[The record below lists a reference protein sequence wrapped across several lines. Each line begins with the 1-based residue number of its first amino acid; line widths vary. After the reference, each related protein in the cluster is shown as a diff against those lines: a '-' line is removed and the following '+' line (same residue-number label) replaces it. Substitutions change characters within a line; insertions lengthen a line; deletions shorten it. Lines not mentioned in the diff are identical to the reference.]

1 MDFKN
6 RINLAVTLLLLVCST
21 ATAKLSVVSD
31 GSGFTV
37 FTDSIPI
44 IKHNVSDP
52 AFFLTSTNITFFEN
66 AGNFIITERND
77 GDRVPVRE
85 FDIVIDDAYPPYTL
99 ATIDLFNLEYPGHKL
114 SITLHDSETTNGV
127 PVSCV
132 FSIEL
137 QSPFND
143 TTFNR
148 ISMRTVSSSRDHI
161 YGLGEQ
167 YTYLDLKGHNYTI
180 WTREQGV
187 GRNQSDGFTQI
198 IDLGEPG
205 AGGDYDYTYWP
216 QSSYVSSE
224 SRLLFALQ
232 SKAYA
237 VFDFK
242 NESFNEIS
250 IQSTYVSGYFIRDNS
265 SLLSLVQKISQINGR
280 QPELPEWVY
289 NGAILG
295 VQGGTELMLQ
305 YLNESEKNDVAVSA
319 MWIQDWSGKI
329 TTSFGSRVFWNWKWN
344 STWYPELDS
353 VIRTLRDD
361 RNVRVLSYINPSL
374 NIKGDVFEDGD
385 ANGYFLRSE
394 SSPNQTYVQDFGEFF
409 CGTVD
414 VWNEDAVNWYKN
426 IIKENMLEF
435 GFSGWMADFGEYT
448 RLDMVSSNLSAS
460 RNSQERHNELP
471 TLWAKLNREAV
482 EEAGLLNETMFWVRS
497 GAIGSSRYATMLWAG
512 DQNVDWSFSDG
523 LPSTITAALSAGMS
537 GMGLSHFDIGGFT
550 TLYILGLV
558 RRKELL
564 LRSAE
569 YAVFTPIMRTHEG
582 NQPLWNH
589 QIYTEI
595 DTLQKFGRL
604 TRMYKTLSNYTRA
617 VVRENSQLG
626 IPAMRPLFL
635 HYEEDEG
642 SYQDWHEY
650 LYGRD
655 LLVAPVLYPNATTR
669 DTYLPPDTW
678 VHLWD
683 ESETELNGPLNITID
698 SPLGYPPVFY
708 RKNSTWVNF
717 FKNLRDN
724 FA

>member
-1 MDFKN
+1 MVRNNGVYFAIVLIIASSPVRVHGD
-6 RINLAVTLLLLVCST
+6 LQ
-21 ATAKLSVVSD
+21 VVS
-31 GSGFTV
+31 GGETFTV
-37 FTDSIPI
+37 IADSIPI
-44 IKHNVSDP
+44 IKHNISDP
-52 AFFLTSTNITFFEN
+52 AFYLSSTNITFFEN

-77 GDRVPVRE
+77 PDAIPLQNFSVE
-85 FDIVIDDAYPPYTL
+85 TDDSDVLNRYTIRM
-99 ATIDLFNLEYPGHKL
+99 TNPEYPEHVL
-114 SITLHDSETTNGV
+114 SLTLHDTEELNGV
-127 PVSCV
+127 PVSCSFRV
-132 FSIEL
+132 NLE
-137 QSPFND
+137 SPPDD

-148 ISMRTVSSSRDHI
+148 ISMRTVSSSQDHI

-167 YTYLDLKGHNYTI
+167 YSYLDLKGHNYTI

-205 AGGDYDYTYWP
+205 AGGDFDYTYWP

-224 SRLLFALQ
+224 SRLLFGLK

-237 VFDFK
+237 IFNFK

-250 IQSTYVSGYFIRDNS
+250 LQATDVSGYFILDDS
-265 SLLSLVQKISQINGR
+265 SLLSLVQKVSQVYGR
-280 QPELPEWVY
+280 QPELPDWVY

-295 VQGGTELMLQ
+295 VQGGTQKMLEYLAEAQQ
-305 YLNESEKNDVAVSA
+305 YDVAVSA

-329 TTSFGSRVFWNWKWN
+329 TTSFGTRVFWNWKWN
-344 STWYPELDS
+344 SEWYPDLD
-353 VIRTLRDD
+353 TLIKTLKD
-361 RNVRVLSYINPSL
+361 NQNIRVLSYINPSL
-374 NIKGDVFEDGD
+374 NMEGDVFQVGD
-385 ANGYFLRSE
+385 ASGYFLRNE
-394 SSPNQTYVQDFGEFF
+394 SAPDQTYVQDFGDFF

-414 VWNEDAVNWYKN
+414 VWNEEAVEWYKS

-448 RLDMVSSNLSAS
+448 RLDMVSSNQSAS
-460 RNSQERHNELP
+460 RNSQERHNQLP
-471 TLWAKLNREAV
+471 TLWARLNREAV

-497 GAIGSSRYATMLWAG
+497 GSSGSSRYATMLWNG

-537 GMGLSHFDIGGFT
+537 GMGLSHFDIGGYT
-550 TLYILGLV
+550 TLSVLGLV

-569 YAVFTPIMRTHEG
+569 YAVFTPVMRTHEG
-582 NQPLWNH
+582 NQPAWNH
-589 QIYTEI
+589 QVYTDA
-595 DTLQKFGRL
+595 DTWQKFGRL
-604 TRMYKTLSNYTRA
+604 TRMYKMLSNYTRA

-635 HYEEDEG
+635 HYETDEG
-642 SYQDWHEY
+642 SFQDWHEY
-650 LYGRD
+650 LYGKD
-655 LLVAPVLYPNATTR
+655 LLVAPVLYPNAVTR

-683 ESETELNGPLNITID
+683 QSEAELTGPLNVTID

-708 RKNSTWVNF
+708 RKDSIWVNF
-717 FKNLRDN
+717 FRNLRDS